1 MKSYT
6 LPAIIAASVIA
17 VATLL
22 YALFFQGQDPE
33 QAESVLVENSI
44 IAEPTTNTQTSVA
57 PATTSEERCHTV
69 INWTDT
75 ASVRSTSSLDSLP
88 ECRLIKLDNVDACGL
103 EFFRFLI

>member
-33 QAESVLVENSI
+33 QAESVLVQNSI
-44 IAEPTTNTQTSVA
+44 ITEPTTKLVLHLFHVA
-57 PATTSEERCHTV
+57 TDATAAIATLATGSILIREA
-69 INWTDT
+69 NK
-75 ASVRSTSSLDSLP
+75 ALD
-88 ECRLIKLDNVDACGL
+88 EAKAAR
-103 EFFRFLI
+103 